1 MSKINTNKRIA
12 KNTLML
18 YFRMLLSMVVT
29 LFTSRVVLNT
39 LGIEDFGIYNVVGG
53 IVVMLGFLNNA
64 MTASTQRFLTFEIG
78 RNNIEQLKKVFSMSI
93 TIHTII
99 GIIILI
105 LAETIG
111 LWFLN
116 SYLRI
121 PHERMI
127 AANWVY
133 QFSIFSFI
141 VTVLSVPYTA
151 SIIANERMNIYAFVG
166 IFEVT
171 LKLVIVY
178 LLVLTSHDKL
188 IVYAFLIFLVAI
200 ILRIVEG
207 IYCKRNFEEGKHVK
221 FIWDKDLFRNLGNF
235 ASWNLLGVSAGL
247 GYLQGVN
254 ILLNIFFGP
263 AINAARGI
271 AFQVQSAIN
280 NFVTNFQ
287 IAVNPSI
294 TKSYAK
300 GEYEFSY
307 KLVFGASKFSFYLL
321 LILSMPVLIETELI
335 LKLWLKIVPAY
346 TVIFTR
352 LVLIDILIGSIS
364 GALQN
369 LAQATGN
376 IKRYQIIVSGLLLL
390 NLPTSY
396 IFLQLGFSPQ
406 YTMFISIFYSCVAL
420 LMRLNILKKIAD
432 FPIKSFMISVV
443 ARIFLVASVAFI
455 ISIFAATHIPD
466 SNWKFFIII
475 FVSTISISL
484 TVLALGLNVFERK
497 YLKDVYLKFLN
508 KKGL

>member
-1 MSKINTNKRIA
+1 
-12 KNTLML
+12 
-18 YFRMLLSMVVT
+18 MLLSMGVT
-29 LFTSRVVLNT
+29 LFTSRVILNS
-39 LGIEDFGIYNVVGG
+39 LGIEDFGIFNVVGG

-78 RNNIEQLKKVFSMSI
+78 RNNLQQLKKVFSMSI
-93 TIHTII
+93 TIHAII
-99 GIIILI
+99 GLI
-105 LAETIG
+105 VLVLAETIG

-121 PHERMI
+121 PHERMM

-141 VTVLSVPYTA
+141 VTVLSVPYNA

-188 IVYAFLIFLVAI
+188 IVYSFLLFVVSV
-200 ILRIVEG
+200 ILRIIEG
-207 IYCKRNFEEGKHVK
+207 TYCKRNFVEAKHIK

-235 ASWNLLGVSAGL
+235 ASWNLLGVAAGAC
-247 GYLQGVN
+247 YLQGVN

-271 AFQVQSAIN
+271 AFQVQSAMN
-280 NFVTNFQ
+280 NFVANFQ
-287 IAVNPSI
+287 MAVNPSI

-300 GEYEFSY
+300 EEYETSY

-321 LILSMPVLIETELI
+321 LMLSMPVLIETQLV
-335 LKLWLKIVPAY
+335 LQFWLKIVPAY

-352 LVLIDILIGSIS
+352 LVLIDILVGSIS
-364 GALQN
+364 GSLQN
-369 LAQATGN
+369 LAQATGD
-376 IKRYQIIVSGLLLL
+376 IKKYQIIVSGLLLL

-396 IFLQLGFSPQ
+396 LFLKFGFSPQ
-406 YTMFISIFYSCVAL
+406 FTMFVSIFYSCVAL
-420 LMRLNILKKIAD
+420 LMRLNILKRIAN
-432 FPIKSFMISVV
+432 FPIQDFVLSVLTRV
-443 ARIFLVASVAFI
+443 FLVAGVALLF
-455 ISIFAATHIPD
+455 SIFAATHIPD
-466 SNWKFFIII
+466 SNWKFIIII
-475 FVSTISISL
+475 FVSTISIAL
-484 TVLALGLNVFERK
+484 TVLVLGLNGFERK
-497 YLKDVYLKFLN
+497 YLKDIYSRFLN
-508 KKGL
+508 RKGI